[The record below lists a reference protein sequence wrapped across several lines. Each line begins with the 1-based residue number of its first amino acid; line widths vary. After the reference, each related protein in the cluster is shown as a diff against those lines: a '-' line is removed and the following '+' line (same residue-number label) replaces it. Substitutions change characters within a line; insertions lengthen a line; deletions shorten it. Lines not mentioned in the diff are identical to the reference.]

1 MAHAP
6 EAGEEFELQHHP
18 SPRQYVN
25 IGIILAIVTLAEV
38 AIYYVPALEDLL
50 VPFLIA
56 FALIKFVLVCSW
68 FMHLRFDSRLFR
80 RLFAT
85 GVILALVVFA
95 IALATFFTRG
105 GASPDGPD
113 PGTIEVQGSD
123 TGPT

>member
-6 EAGEEFELQHHP
+6 EAGEEYELEHHP

-25 IGIILAIVTLAEV
+25 IGILLAVITALEV

-56 FALIKFVLVCSW
+56 FALVKFVLVASW

-80 RLFAT
+80 RLFVS
-85 GVILALVVFA
+85 GIILAMVVFA
-95 IALATFFTRG
+95 VALVTFFARN
-105 GASPDGPD
+105 GASPEGPR
-113 PGTIEVQGSD
+113 PGTVEVQSQG
-123 TGPT
+123 